1 MLENFT
7 TYSERVMS
15 FYVNKISKEQMPFL
29 TQMAKEQGWNPG
41 LDDAEAFYAADP
53 DGFFIAELEGEP
65 IGCISAVSYSDDFG
79 FVGFYVMKKGFEGN
93 YFGSQLALKAMRYLY
108 SKNIGLDGVIERI
121 DNYTRLGFKFAY
133 PNARYEFTVP
143 DVLEHTSCSKIRSY
157 SDDLFHAVS
166 QYDTECFPADRSKFL
181 KVWLNAP
188 NSQAKVIIDNGRVR
202 GYSVVRKCDS
212 GYKIGPLFA
221 DGMLQADNLF
231 LETIS
236 TLPAGEK
243 VFLDIPEINMDAKI
257 LTAKYEMT
265 KVFETARMYSREK
278 PNIDLNKVFG
288 ITSFELG

>member
-1 MLENFT
+1 
-7 TYSERVMS
+7 MS
-15 FYVNKISKEQMPFL
+15 FYVNKITKDQMPFL
-29 TQMAKEQGWNPG
+29 IQMAKDQGWNPG
-41 LDDAEAFYAADP
+41 LDDAEAFFAADP
-53 DGFFIAELEGEP
+53 NGFFIAELEGEA

-93 YFGSQLALKAMRYLY
+93 YFGSQLALKATRYLY
-108 SKNIGLDGVIERI
+108 GKNVGLDGVIERI

-143 DVLEHTSCSKIRSY
+143 DVWEHTSCGKIRTY
-157 SDDLFHAVS
+157 SDELFADVCK
-166 QYDTECFPADRSKFL
+166 YDAECFPADRSTFL
-181 KVWLNAP
+181 RTWLNTP
-188 NSQAKVIIDNGRVR
+188 NSQTKVIVDSSRVK
-202 GYSVVRKCDS
+202 GYAVVRKCDS

-231 LETIS
+231 GEIIS
-236 TLPAGEK
+236 ALPAGEK

-257 LTAKYEMT
+257 LTSKYSMN

-278 PNIDLNKVFG
+278 PNISLNKVFG